1 MKNVKRILIVE
12 DESDIIF
19 TLKIILEQNGFV
31 INSFTD
37 PLSALSSFKP
47 NLYDILLIDIK
58 LPSINGFE
66 LCREIR
72 KVDDKVKICFLTASE
87 INYEE
92 LKKAVFP
99 SEKDAIC
106 LIRKP
111 VENEA
116 LLMHLNKMLE

>member
-1 MKNVKRILIVE
+1 MKRILIVE

-31 INSFTD
+31 IKSFTD
-37 PLSALSSFKP
+37 PLLALLNFKP
-47 NLYDILLIDIK
+47 HLYDILLIDIK
-58 LPSINGFE
+58 LPGINGFE
-66 LCREIR
+66 LYREIR
-72 KVDDKVKICFLTASE
+72 KIDDKVKICFLTASE

-92 LKKAVFP
+92 LNKEVFP
-99 SEKDAIC
+99 SQKDAKC
-106 LIRKP
+106 FIRKP

>member
-1 MKNVKRILIVE
+1 MKRILIVE

-37 PLSALSSFKP
+37 PLLALSSFKP
-47 NLYDILLIDIK
+47 HLYDILLIDIK

-66 LCREIR
+66 LYREIR
-72 KVDDKVKICFLTASE
+72 KIDDKVKICFLTASE

-99 SEKDAIC
+99 SVKDAKC
-106 LIRKP
+106 FIRKP

-116 LLMHLNKMLE
+116 LLMQLNKMLE

>member
-1 MKNVKRILIVE
+1 ME
-12 DESDIIF
+12 DASDIIL

-37 PLSALSSFKP
+37 PLLALSSFKP
-47 NLYDILLIDIK
+47 HLYDILLIDIK

-66 LCREIR
+66 LYREIR
-72 KVDDKVKICFLTASE
+72 KIDDKVKICFLTASE

-99 SEKDAIC
+99 SQRDGKC
-106 LIRKP
+106 FIRKP

>member
-1 MKNVKRILIVE
+1 LKRILIVE

-31 INSFTD
+31 IHSFTD
-37 PLSALSSFKP
+37 PLLALSSFKP
-47 NLYDILLIDIK
+47 HLYDILLIDIK

-66 LCREIR
+66 LYREIR
-72 KVDDKVKICFLTASE
+72 KIDDKVKICFLTASE

-99 SEKDAIC
+99 SVKDAKC
-106 LIRKP
+106 FIRKP

-116 LLMHLNKMLE
+116 LLMQLNKMLE

>member
-1 MKNVKRILIVE
+1 LKRILIVE

-31 INSFTD
+31 VSSFTD

-47 NLYDILLIDIK
+47 HLHDILLVDIK
-58 LPSINGFE
+58 LPSMSGLE
-66 LCREIR
+66 LYKEIR
-72 KVDDKVKICFLTASE
+72 KIDGKVKICFLTASE

-92 LKKAVFP
+92 LRKAVFP
-99 SEKDAIC
+99 SVEDAKC
-106 LIRKP
+106 FIRKP

-116 LLMHLNKMLE
+116 LLMQLNKMLE

>member
-1 MKNVKRILIVE
+1 MKRILIVE

-37 PLSALSSFKP
+37 PLLALSNFKP
-47 NLYDILLIDIK
+47 HLYDILLIDIK
-58 LPSINGFE
+58 LPGIDGFE
-66 LCREIR
+66 LYREIR
-72 KVDDKVKICFLTASE
+72 KIDDKVKICFLTASE

-99 SEKDAIC
+99 SQKDVKC

>member
-1 MKNVKRILIVE
+1 MKRILIVE

-37 PLSALSSFKP
+37 PLLALSNFKP
-47 NLYDILLIDIK
+47 HLYDILLIDIK
-58 LPSINGFE
+58 LPGINGFE
-66 LCREIR
+66 LYREIR
-72 KVDDKVKICFLTASE
+72 KIDDKVKICFLTASE

-92 LKKAVFP
+92 LKKAVFL
-99 SEKDAIC
+99 SQKDGKC
-106 LIRKP
+106 FIRKP

-116 LLMHLNKMLE
+116 LLMHLNEMLE